1 MNPWTNAPTTMSNQY
16 FVELLDT
23 KWTPKKWDGP
33 LQYEDPSVRPAC
45 LECLTSVSWP
55 SVSLHHCN
63 PPVPAHDQQLSEDL
77 CSACRPC
84 YCPLMQVLTLMPL
97 WPK

>member
-33 LQYEDPSVRPAC
+33 LQYEDPSVCPAC
-45 LECLTSVSWP
+45 LDCVRRVLRLSPICQLACTIVASLCLHMTRQSRTTCAQH
-55 SVSLHHCN
+55 LHHAAGCG
-63 PPVPAHDQQLSEDL
+63 
-77 CSACRPC
+77 CRRC
-84 YCPLMQVLTLMPL
+84 
-97 WPK
+97 